1 MVSKTRKLAL
11 QLFAFAAA
19 VFVLLAY
26 MSVFPNMTTYAAGTD
41 LYVGYSGRNNNFS
54 TVQAAVD
61 RAASLNP
68 SSEATRVTMNSIG
81 EVATPKTPIVM
92 ERVEMLE
99 PDQNGEPR
107 VMITMNDFIGETK

>member
-1 MVSKTRKLAL
+1 MVSKTKKLAL

-26 MSVFPNMTTYAAGTD
+26 MSVFPAMKTYAAGTD

-61 RAASLNP
+61 KEDVYVICRKSTVWRC
-68 SSEATRVTMNSIG
+68 S
-81 EVATPKTPIVM
+81 
-92 ERVEMLE
+92 
-99 PDQNGEPR
+99 
-107 VMITMNDFIGETK
+107 